1 MTKITPSSVTSDPSL
16 DKKHDYSLR
25 SGITASKD
33 TKRVLSPDNIR
44 SPPKSIQ
51 EEWHEPRLYVRQ
63 KEEEKERRDQM
74 KELDYH
80 KLIASQTVANN
91 KIYDIKEE
99 QENIKKEVPMFES
112 LM

>member
-1 MTKITPSSVTSDPSL
+1 MTKITPSSVTSDPSM
-16 DKKHDYSLR
+16 DKKHDYPVR

-33 TKRVLSPDNIR
+33 TKRVLSPDNIL

-51 EEWHEPRLYVRQ
+51 EEWHEPRLSAHQ
-63 KEEEKERRDQM
+63 KEEEKERRDQI
-74 KELDYH
+74 KGLDYH
-80 KLIASQTVANN
+80 KLIANQTVANN

-112 LM
+112 LI